1 MRTWR
6 FRLIGIVFSILFF
19 GNLLFVFP
27 AKNEPALRKNL
38 LSWLDSN
45 QGRLSEISRQLWEF
59 AEPALKENRSA
70 ALLVDILKREGFTVE
85 EGVAGMPT
93 AFVASFGSGKPMIG
107 ILAEYDAL
115 PGLSQKAA
123 ARREAV
129 TPGAAGH
136 GCGHN
141 LFGAASVGAALALK
155 QTLADSRLPGT
166 IRLYGCPA
174 EETVVGK
181 TRMAR
186 AGLFAD
192 LAAAVVWHPADKTA
206 AYTGSSQALYN
217 IQVSFFGRT
226 AHAAADPWDGRSA
239 LDGAELFNI
248 GLNFLREHMPPSARV
263 HYVYLDAGRAPN
275 IVPDTAKVWCYVREK
290 DFKSVEELYERVLK
304 IAQGAAL
311 MSGTES
317 RVELVTGVRNYRA
330 NLVGTKVLF
339 EELKRVGPPRFSAG
353 EVEFAK
359 AIQTAMGLEP
369 VGMRSGVEPFRADS
383 EFIGGSTDVAEVS
396 WITPTVEATCA
407 CFPKDVPGHSW
418 GVVAASGCT
427 LGERGMLTAAK
438 VMALTALEFLQNPAL
453 LESMRRE
460 FLQQT
465 KGIPYRSLLPA
476 DHESERTE

>member
-1 MRTWR
+1 MRTRR
-6 FRLIGIVFSILFF
+6 FQLIGIVFSFLFF
-19 GNLLFVFP
+19 GISLFIFP
-27 AKNEPALRKNL
+27 AKNESAPGNNL
-38 LSWLDSN
+38 LSWLDRN
-45 QGRLSEISRQLWEF
+45 QGRLSEISRRLWEF
-59 AEPALKENRSA
+59 AEPALEETRSA
-70 ALLVDILKREGFTVE
+70 ALLIDVLKKEGFAVE

-93 AFVASFGSGKPMIG
+93 AFIASFGHGKPVIG

-123 ARREAV
+123 GRKEAV
-129 TPGAAGH
+129 IPGAAGH

-155 QTLADSRLPGT
+155 QTLADFRLPGT

-186 AGLFAD
+186 DGLFND
-192 LAAAVVWHPADKTA
+192 LAAAVVWHPADKTE
-206 AYTGSSQALYN
+206 AYTGSSQALYS
-217 IQVSFFGRT
+217 IQVSFSGRT

-239 LDGAELFNI
+239 LDGAELFNV
-248 GLNFLREHMPPSARV
+248 GLNFLREHMPPTARV

-290 DFKSVEELYERVLK
+290 DFKSVEELYDRVLK

-317 RVELVTGVRNYRA
+317 KVELVTGVRNYLA
-330 NLVGTKVLF
+330 NAVGTKALF
-339 EELKRVGPPRFSAG
+339 ENLKRVGPPRFSA
-353 EVEFAK
+353 EEIEFAK
-359 AIQTAMGLEP
+359 AIQTAMRLEP
-369 VGMRSGVEPFRADS
+369 AGMRSRIESFRVDS

-396 WITPTVEATCA
+396 WITPTVEVTSA

-418 GVVAASGCT
+418 GVVAASGWS
-427 LGERGMLTAAK
+427 LGQRGMMTAAK
-438 VMALTALEFLQNPAL
+438 VMALTALEFLQKPAL
-453 LESMRRE
+453 IESMRRE
-460 FLQQT
+460 FLRQT
-465 KGIPYRSLLPA
+465 KGQPYRSPLPA
-476 DHESERTE
+476 NRESERSE